1 VSLCVFSAASIT
13 SHLGKI
19 GPRLGAHYLHIMD
32 MLETAYFFGL
42 NVASIDTS
50 NTMKANVTVDPYT
63 EVDFD
68 VIIET
73 CIPSIICCQ

>member
-1 VSLCVFSAASIT
+1 LAKSFISKYAT
-13 SHLGKI
+13 SH
-19 GPRLGAHYLHIMD
+19 PWEDWAETWAHYLHIMD

-42 NVASIDTS
+42 NVDTS

-68 VIIET
+68 VET
-73 CIPSIICCQ
+73 CILLSFAVNN